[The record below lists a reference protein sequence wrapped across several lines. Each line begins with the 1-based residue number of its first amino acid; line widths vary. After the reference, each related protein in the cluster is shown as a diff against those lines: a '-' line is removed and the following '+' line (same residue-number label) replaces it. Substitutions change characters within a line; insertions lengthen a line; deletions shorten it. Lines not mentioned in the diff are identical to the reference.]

1 MASQLRYMGFNQAK
15 NIREYKFDGVSQ
27 DETTTHFVV
36 NADLALFFRY
46 HVALQEGPVL
56 CLKKL
61 SADLEAPQ
69 QPPHELTGGD
79 LAAHVSAQAAAAA
92 NRITKRKR
100 RRTGRPEYCIY
111 PATSG
116 I

>member
-15 NIREYKFDGVSQ
+15 NIRVYKFDGVAE
-27 DETTTHFVV
+27 DETPTHFVV

-61 SADLEAPQ
+61 SADLEMLRHL
-69 QPPHELTGGD
+69 PHELTDGD
-79 LAAHVSAQAAAAA
+79 LADHVSAQAAAAA
-92 NRITKRKR
+92 KRITKRKR
-100 RRTGRPEYCIY
+100 RRAGRSEYYTY